1 VSWTRQAEAAIVS
14 AAALRPLLVYGP
26 WATLF
31 ALAAVLNLHDIASL
45 DYWWHLRAGQ
55 LIHETGAVPTHDPLT
70 YTVPGAR
77 WIDIHWLFQLGL
89 HALHSSGGH
98 AAVVVAQLGLV
109 CLWLVALAP
118 IAYRR
123 ERTWLSVGAL
133 VLMLLVAAGR
143 LQPRPEIPSFVL
155 LAWILSLLDRFERT
169 PDRLVYA
176 IVPLQLLWVNVHG
189 LFAVGIALCAIHLVA
204 ELLRALGR
212 SGQGLRVDRV
222 RRLAAVTLLAVLVSL
237 ANPNGIDGALYPLQ
251 QLDMVGS
258 AERRGAFGMLI
269 DELQPTIGSADPIA
283 LGLFLALASLSLGSL
298 VMNWRRVREAD
309 ILLWVAFFY
318 LALGA
323 NRNTALFAIVAAPLL
338 VRNANEVIDARP
350 RWKRLD
356 ASATPLA
363 LTLGLLLAV
372 DVAIVHQFAQRG
384 RYSAPRIGVAE
395 GLNPIGAAEWIARTR
410 PPAPIGHSMGDGGY
424 LIWRLWPDYA
434 VMSDGRLEV
443 FGPDLLPRLQLSDP
457 ERFAA
462 LDAQYRFGA
471 VLLNHRRLALGEL
484 VAMLQASAG
493 WRLGY
498 ADDVSVAFVRGDSDA
513 TRWPQLDLDAPGAFA
528 PLDGVSEGQARDRF
542 AARAQLF
549 VDLGRPDLSLQT
561 WEAALARFPD
571 LPEGQAVLAEL
582 RALAAQAS
590 VPHGARETD
599 ALATPLR

>member
-1 VSWTRQAEAAIVS
+1 MS
-14 AAALRPLLVYGP
+14 AASLRPILVGGL
-26 WATLF
+26 WAALF
-31 ALAAVLNLHDIASL
+31 ALAAALNLHDIGSL

-55 LIHETGAVPTHDPLT
+55 LISETGAVPSHDPLT

-89 HALHSSGGH
+89 HALHASGGH

-133 VLMLLVAAGR
+133 ALMLLVAAGR

-155 LAWILSLLDRFERT
+155 LAWILSLLDRFDRT

-204 ELLRALGR
+204 ELLRSLGR
-212 SGQGLRVDRV
+212 SGGGLRIDRV
-222 RRLAAVTLLAVLVSL
+222 RRLAGVTLLAVLISL
-237 ANPNGIDGALYPLQ
+237 ANPNGLDGALYPLQ

-269 DELQPTIGSADPIA
+269 DELQPTLGSAGPLE

-323 NRNTALFAIVAAPLL
+323 NRNTALFAIVAATIL

-350 RWKRLD
+350 RWMRLD

-363 LTLGLLLAV
+363 VVLGLLVATE
-372 DVAIVHQFAQRG
+372 VAIVRQFALRG
-384 RYSAPRIGVAE
+384 RYSTPRIGVAE
-395 GLNPIGAAEWIARTR
+395 GLNPIGAADWIARTR

-424 LIWRLWPDYA
+424 LIWRLWPEYA

-443 FGPDLLPRLQLSDP
+443 FGPDLLPGLQLSDP
-457 ERFAA
+457 ERFAD

-484 VAMLQASAG
+484 VAALQTSGA
-493 WRLGY
+493 WRLSY

-513 TRWPQLDLDAPGAFA
+513 MRWPELDLDAPGAFA
-528 PLDGVSEGQARDRF
+528 PLDTVAQWQARDRLM
-542 AARAQLF
+542 ARAQLLL
-549 VDLGRPDLSLQT
+549 DLGRPDLATRT

-571 LPEGQAVLAEL
+571 LSEGQAILAEL
-582 RALAAQAS
+582 RARAAQK
-590 VPHGARETD
+590 PPPQRMREAD
-599 ALATPLR
+599 ALATPPR